1 MNRSIAHRSGSLLQ
15 RPQPWLLLCLLC
27 ASMSAEL
34 LAEPYIALREGLKC
48 STCHVN
54 RTGGG
59 MRNGYGAL
67 FSQTEIMPLFEE
79 MSEAAL
85 DFSPDL
91 GPSVTIGA
99 DFIAANET
107 VDASG
112 GADRQNTFAV
122 QSGNVYVNA
131 RLLPGRMSLYFDEI
145 LAPGGAANREA
156 LLLLEGLPGS
166 GYAKIG
172 RMLLPY
178 GIRMWDDDAFVRR
191 VTGFNYDNQD
201 LGVEV
206 GFEPGPLSLAVAV
219 TNGTQGGRDN
229 DAGKQVSSVLTW
241 WHSAVTAGGSFA
253 YNNPPGGDRLVYG
266 PFASINVGPITLTG
280 EADWIAETSAGVSND
295 QFVAF
300 TSVDV
305 WLRQAINVRLAFDY
319 HDPYDAIEEDERSR
333 VTLGVD
339 AFLTPFLTGSVAYHL
354 RDSIPQD
361 AAGNRNGMVVSLH
374 AHF

>member
-1 MNRSIAHRSGSLLQ
+1 MTRSMTRSTVRPVRCLPLGLMLSLISISM
-15 RPQPWLLLCLLC
+15 C
-27 ASMSAEL
+27 ADVI
-34 LAEPYIALREGLKC
+34 AEPYIALREGLKC

-67 FSQTEIMPLFEE
+67 FTQTELMPLFEE

-91 GPSVTIGA
+91 GASITVGA
-99 DFIAANET
+99 DFIATNET
-107 VDASG
+107 AAASN

-122 QSGNVYVNA
+122 QSGNLYVNA

-145 LAPGGAANREA
+145 IAPGGAANREA
-156 LLLLEGLPGS
+156 LLLFEGLPGS
-166 GYAKIG
+166 GYAKVG
-172 RMLLPY
+172 RMLLPF

-206 GFEPGPLSLAVAV
+206 GFEPGPLSLAVAI

-241 WHSAVTAGGSFA
+241 WHSALAAGASVA
-253 YNNPPGGDRLVYG
+253 YNNPPGGERLVYG
-266 PFASINVGPITLTG
+266 PFASVSLAGVTLTG
-280 EADWIAETSAGVSND
+280 EADWIADKSGGVSND

-305 WLRQAINVRLAFDY
+305 WLRQAINLRVAFDY
-319 HDPYDAIEEDERSR
+319 HDPFDAVEEDERSR

-361 AAGNRNGMVVSLH
+361 PAGNTNGLVLSLH